1 MLYSMLCYERS
12 RHLRTLVNH
21 LNGFTYAAMLAFAA
35 SGLNLPFLRALSGS
49 PLPAALCDAG
59 LLQVKN
65 KNLKLLRFFKKT
77 KLSYSYLLEKE

>member
-1 MLYSMLCYERS
+1 MGTPVLYSMLCYERS

-59 LLQVKN
+59 LLQVKDRGIHM
-65 KNLKLLRFFKKT
+65 KI
-77 KLSYSYLLEKE
+77 